1 MIMLYKNSMIISN
14 LPNLNFQT
22 FYVSKEESNCPLI
35 PEIVKIGKNF
45 KELNLLNQ
53 INEIV
58 ISLRYSKWV
67 LINADDCDFGE
78 IKKEDF
84 LEIVDYD
91 PIKKILLTMGPK
103 RSRIET
109 PVHWL
114 IHHARD
120 EINAVIQ
127 INDEYSGAKLGKKI
141 PVTEKEYPSGTL
153 EQTKEILKKLRNS
166 KRVIIKNQGV
176 LFVGNS
182 IKEVEE
188 IVLKTYE
195 ELKWRLKEKIAELYG
210 LKMVW

>member
-1 MIMLYKNSMIISN
+1 MLYKNSMIISN

-35 PEIVKIGKNF
+35 PEIVRIGKNF

-58 ISLRYSKWV
+58 ISLRYSKRI
-67 LINADDCDFGE
+67 LINADDSDFGE

-84 LEIVDYD
+84 Y
-91 PIKKILLTMGPK
+91 
-103 RSRIET
+103 
-109 PVHWL
+109 
-114 IHHARD
+114 ARD
-120 EINAVIQ
+120 EINAVVQ
-127 INDEYSGAKLGKKI
+127 INDENSGTKLGKKM

-176 LFVGNS
+176 LLVGNS

-188 IVLKTYE
+188 IALKTYE
-195 ELKWRLKEKIAELYG
+195 ELK
-210 LKMVW
+210 